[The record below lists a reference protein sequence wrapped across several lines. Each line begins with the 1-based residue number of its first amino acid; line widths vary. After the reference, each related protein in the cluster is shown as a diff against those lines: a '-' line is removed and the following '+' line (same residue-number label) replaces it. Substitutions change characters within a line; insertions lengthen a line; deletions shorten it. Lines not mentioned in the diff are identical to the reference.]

1 MLSIDLWSIL
11 ATIVNILVLCLVVK
25 FFLLKPIHNIWKR
38 RQDLI
43 DGQLQNASDT
53 QAKANELKAQYEEQ
67 LSGAKETSQQM
78 VEQAKADAK
87 AEYDRA
93 SSRKPTKRLP
103 VCWTTPKRALI
114 WNGKNPSR
122 QAEGQ
127 IAALAVDAAAKM
139 MGQTA
144 DEKHNQELYNQFLAQ
159 AGDTLDE
166 SDSNRS

>member
-78 VEQAKADAK
+78 VEQAKAVAK
-87 AEYDRA
+87 AEYDRILQEADEKA
-93 SSRKPTKRLP
+93 SRMLDDAKKSIDLEREKSL
-103 VCWTTPKRALI
+103 
-114 WNGKNPSR
+114 R

-144 DEKHNQELYNQFLAQ
+144 NEKHNQELYNQFLAQ
-159 AGDTLDE
+159 AGDSLDE
-166 SDSNRS
+166 SDSNRG

>member
-53 QAKANELKAQYEEQ
+53 QAKANELKAQYEEK

-87 AEYDRA
+87 AEYDRILQEA
-93 SSRKPTKRLP
+93 DEKAP

-114 WNGKNPSR
+114 WNGKNPFGKR
-122 QAEGQ
+122 K
-127 IAALAVDAAAKM
+127 V
-139 MGQTA
+139 
-144 DEKHNQELYNQFLAQ
+144 
-159 AGDTLDE
+159 
-166 SDSNRS
+166 RSPLWL